1 MVNWSVADP
10 GSAQPPPPPSR
21 LFLDQTGA
29 RTAEFF
35 SETALPPPPPLSKGV
50 DDRDPNLSQGLDP
63 ALLEHKLFDRPKTK
77 GNIRPNSL

>member
-10 GSAQPPPPPSR
+10 GSAQPPPNPL

-35 SETALPPPPPLSKGV
+35 SETALPPPPTPLSKGV

>member
-10 GSAQPPPPPSR
+10 GSAHPP
-21 LFLDQTGA
+21 

-35 SETALPPPPPLSKGV
+35 SVTARPPPPPTPLSKGV

>member
-10 GSAQPPPPPSR
+10 GSAQPPPPPLIFR
-21 LFLDQTGA
+21 PKWGPNG
-29 RTAEFF
+29 RIFF
-35 SETALPPPPPLSKGV
+35 GDRPPPPPPTPLSKGV